1 MSRIASAAKFASP
14 LNRATV
20 ALWAWRHRDEIAG
33 WAGYAARAMPRLV
46 GGDTADVLAEGRLRA
61 RLTANGKTRDVP
73 GLDVSVV
80 DGVAHLRGSVS
91 VDVADAV
98 REIATDTAG
107 VRRVRDDLTV
117 AKKRRGR
124 R

>member
-46 GGDTADVLAEGRLRA
+46 GGDTADVLAEGHSVLVFSQFTRYLARVRTRLDHAGIEYSYLDGR
-61 RLTANGKTRDVP
+61 TRRRD
-73 GLDVSVV
+73 D
-80 DGVAHLRGSVS
+80 RGS
-91 VDVADAV
+91 
-98 REIATDTAG
+98 
-107 VRRVRDDLTV
+107 RD
-117 AKKRRGR
+117 R
-124 R
+124 